1 MMLITHNAVTV
12 EAAST
17 VYGVTMSEDGVSE
30 LLSVRLDAMALNGQP
45 ANGRTTISASTN
57 GLHDSPVQSVPG

>member
-1 MMLITHNAVTV
+1 MLITHNAVTV

-45 ANGRTTISASTN
+45 ANGRTTIPASTN